1 MHAGVVSCSPDAPL
15 AEVARIMGDHRVH
28 VVAVADIGHGRPW
41 GTWHLVSHTDVVAAI
56 ASGKEPTA
64 RQIAGAEANT
74 VSADDP
80 LEVAAK
86 AMTDHRVAHLVVL
99 DPTAAY
105 PVGIISTLDVASA
118 YGARQSWEAPKSTE

>member
-1 MHAGVVSCSPDAPL
+1 
-15 AEVARIMGDHRVH
+15 
-28 VVAVADIGHGRPW
+28 
-41 GTWHLVSHTDVVAAI
+41 VSHTDVVAAI